1 MAKIR
6 VTTEDD
12 KQIPTNTEASTINM
26 TLFSALKTMKLYVN
40 EYALQYYFAKTHLLT
55 YFHFSANLLCNNHI
69 LHTNNTLL
77 GTNHILHNQYLYL
90 NTTNQTILC
99 YNLFIFAYQPPPFW
113 IT

>member
-40 EYALQYYFAKTHLLT
+40 E
-55 YFHFSANLLCNNHI
+55 
-69 LHTNNTLL
+69 
-77 GTNHILHNQYLYL
+77 
-90 NTTNQTILC
+90 
-99 YNLFIFAYQPPPFW
+99 
-113 IT
+113 